1 MISIFDYI
9 PDTCQFTLV
18 PHIVLGLLFAASAVP
33 SKWQDNAR
41 LGFHALFGALL
52 YLAPCAL
59 SAPKVGHKLDY
70 IHLFLQRFSGCF
82 QIGFAYYYFRTRHDR
97 YRPEPAFA
105 LAKALAAGLIFVHEF
120 VHAHRH
126 TSATERGL
134 HFDSPNFYF
143 ALGLVEFAYAVA
155 EIVNVVNLYRRT
167 SSPEEIDIQCKRTQR
182 LLEGRG
188 SVRTS
193 YFWWLDAV
201 VSILYAVASI
211 NSSEYLYL
219 NVIPHGIKLDS
230 LHHLFTAEFGY
241 YALATGIISLL
252 APQFTIFHQKAFVEM
267 RFIVQSLVFFLHIF
281 GSVAI
286 YPFAQFVPH
295 AVCLLT
301 LPTLYQIKK
310 DVDEASLPEDL
321 PDQDGGVVTT
331 HFRQTKNRANVN
343 LQKTTARKQL

>member
-1 MISIFDYI
+1 
-9 PDTCQFTLV
+9 L
-18 PHIVLGLLFAASAVP
+18 
-33 SKWQDNAR
+33 DN
-41 LGFHALFGALL
+41 
-52 YLAPCAL
+52 
-59 SAPKVGHKLDY
+59 

-82 QIGFAYYYFRTRHDR
+82 QIGFAYYYWRTFRSR

-105 LAKALAAGLIFVHEF
+105 LAKALAASLICVHEF

-126 TSATERGL
+126 TSAVERGL
-134 HFDSPNFYF
+134 HFDSPKFYF
-143 ALGLVEFAYAVA
+143 ALALVEFTYAVS
-155 EIVNVVNLYRRT
+155 EIFNVVNSYRRT

-188 SVRTS
+188 SVHTQ

-201 VSILYAVASI
+201 VSILYAVSSI
-211 NSSEYLYL
+211 NSSDYLYL
-219 NVIPHGIKLDS
+219 NVQRPLELQIEHGIQLDS

-252 APQFTIFHQKAFVEM
+252 APQFSIFHQAAFVEM
-267 RFIVQSLVFFLHIF
+267 RFIVQALIF
-281 GSVAI
+281 GLHLYGTAFI

-310 DVDEASLPEDL
+310 DVDEAILPEDI
-321 PDQDGGVVTT
+321 PEEDGAIGLGNARP
-331 HFRQTKNRANVN
+331 FRQTKNRANLELV
-343 LQKTTARKQL
+343 KETVRKEL